1 MDIHRSSKRI
11 YRFIMMATSGT
22 LVLSSLWVP
31 PGEAQQSKQVARKR
45 FVITGGTVGAPIYAV
60 GGLLGTLIDEKIPG
74 ANASVTTGQ
83 GFTALEQVHKG
94 EAQIGMAGGDVIA
107 SAYAGREP
115 FKEPRKDIR
124 ILGKLASLYYYCLI
138 LGDRNISSIEEI
150 REKRIALKLTTSP
163 KGSLSEFST
172 RKIFEAHGITFQ
184 DIVKWGG
191 KVSYVSWADSAN
203 LMRDG
208 HADAVSLYGVA
219 PIPVFSELEMSR
231 SLRLITPSAGM
242 LKNLVAGLGGH
253 MIVPLRPGVYK
264 AVDKPIPTL
273 GTFQT
278 LIARADMP
286 EEDAYQIT
294 KLAFDPENVKKFK
307 GLLRDYADALT
318 PEQATEGLGA
328 PLHPGAERYYRER
341 GWLK

>member
-1 MDIHRSSKRI
+1 MDRHLWLYWYYRAIIVFLISAFLFIGLPAPSSD
-11 YRFIMMATSGT
+11 
-22 LVLSSLWVP
+22 
-31 PGEAQQSKQVARKR
+31 AQQAPRKR

-60 GGLLGTLIDEKIPG
+60 GGLLGTLIDQKIPG

-83 GFTALEQVHKG
+83 GFTALEQVHRG

-107 SAYAGREP
+107 SAYTGREP
-115 FKEPRKDIR
+115 FKEARKDIR
-124 ILGKLASLYYYCLI
+124 ILGKLAGLYYYCLI
-138 LGDRNISSIEEI
+138 LAEKNISTIEEI
-150 REKRIALKLTTSP
+150 KEKRIPLKLTTSP

-172 RKIFEAHGITFQ
+172 RKVLEAHGITFQ
-184 DIVKWGG
+184 DIAKWGG
-191 KVSYVSWADSAN
+191 KISYVSWADSAN

-231 SLRLITPSAGM
+231 SLKILTPNSGM
-242 LKNLVAGLGGH
+242 LKNLVASLGGH
-253 MIVPLRPGVYK
+253 IIVSLRPGVYK
-264 AVDKPIPTL
+264 SVDKPISTL

-278 LIARADMP
+278 LIVRADMP

-294 KLAFDPENVKKFK
+294 RVAFDPENAKKFK
-307 GLLRDYADALT
+307 GLLRDYGDALT
-318 PEQATEGLGA
+318 PGQAAEGLGA

-341 GWLK
+341 GWIK